1 MEPHPGPSTGLA
13 HRLILSSE
21 QAEELVVNSGRQ
33 GVFAFIQDN
42 NVGPRPIR
50 WFLLRGA
57 PKMWQSEEIEDF
69 LNKQE

>member
-1 MEPHPGPSTGLA
+1 MEPYPGPSTGLA

-50 WFLLRGA
+50 WFQR
-57 PKMWQSEEIEDF
+57 QSNDKAETY
-69 LNKQE
+69 LQGG